1 LPEEN
6 RTKDFR
12 AFGCIGRESRT
23 VVSGVFMDQAEEKT
37 LVRGLVKM
45 DEGAWEVFC
54 SEYSLPL
61 LTYVRVHFACS
72 RELAE
77 EVVQMS
83 FVRCVKSIKSFN
95 PSQGHLFAW
104 LKAVARN
111 EARTL
116 LSTCRPRAEAA
127 FGIACD
133 AIEALDDAV
142 LPDEVLARKE
152 AQLLVHEALMELPS
166 RSRRVLTLKYLE
178 NCRVAEI
185 ARLLG
190 QSEKAIESLLS
201 RSRDAFRA
209 MFLKKAN
216 GGTVSESGRIDGI

>member
-1 LPEEN
+1 
-6 RTKDFR
+6 
-12 AFGCIGRESRT
+12 
-23 VVSGVFMDQAEEKT
+23 MDQAEEKA
-37 LVRGLVKM
+37 LVRGLVRM

-61 LTYVRVHFACS
+61 LAYVQLQFACS

-77 EVVQMS
+77 EIVQMS
-83 FVRCVKSIKSFN
+83 FVRCVKSIKSFD
-95 PSQGHLFAW
+95 PSHGRLFTW

-111 EARTL
+111 EAHTM
-116 LSTCRPRAEAA
+116 LSAYPARPAAESEITCE
-127 FGIACD
+127 
-133 AIEALDDAV
+133 AIEGLDDAV

-166 RSRRVLTLKYLE
+166 RHRKVLTLKYLE

-185 ARLLG
+185 ARVLG
-190 QSEKAIESLLS
+190 QSEKAVESLLS
-201 RSRDAFRA
+201 RSRNAFRA

-216 GGTVSESGRIDGI
+216 GNKVSESERTDGI